1 MSEHH
6 CAECLYAEFRHM
18 PGKVYCKK
26 KNEFVPKGRNLE
38 AYGCRFFR
46 KIVIEERTERKNGKT
61 D

>member
-6 CAECLYAEFRHM
+6 CAGCLYAEFRHM

-26 KNEFVPKGRNLE
+26 TNEFVPKGRVPETYN
-38 AYGCRFFR
+38 CNHF
-46 KIVIEERTERKNGKT
+46 KQVIIEERTENAHERK

>member
-6 CAECLYAEFRHM
+6 CAGCLYAEFRHM

-26 KNEFVPKGRNLE
+26 KNEFVPKSQIPE
-38 AYGCRFFR
+38 SYGCKFFHG
-46 KIVIEERTERKNGKT
+46 IIIEERTERKNGKT

>member
-6 CAECLYAEFRHM
+6 CAGCLYAEFRHM

-26 KNEFVPKGRNLE
+26 KNEFVPKDQIPE
-38 AYGCRFFR
+38 SYGCIFFHG
-46 KIVIEERTERKNGKT
+46 IIIEERTENAYERK

>member
-6 CAECLYAEFRHM
+6 CAGCLHAEFRHM

-26 KNEFVPKGRNLE
+26 KNEFVPKGQIPE
-38 AYGCRFFR
+38 SYGCRFFHEV
-46 KIVIEERTERKNGKT
+46 IIEERTENAHERE